1 MTVVMT
7 LAPDAYLVLVLAQAW
22 LPRDDC
28 VATSSMSLL
37 TLVNPPLYSSLLS
50 LVSSDLTPSYC
61 DIQQTLEMECSGKGK

>member
-22 LPRDDC
+22 LPR